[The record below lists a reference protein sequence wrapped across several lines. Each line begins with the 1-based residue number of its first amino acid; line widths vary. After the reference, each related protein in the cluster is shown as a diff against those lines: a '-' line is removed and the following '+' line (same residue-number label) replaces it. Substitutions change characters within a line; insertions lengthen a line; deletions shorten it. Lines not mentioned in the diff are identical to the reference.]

1 MSTRAS
7 KMQQAASSRQIGGD
21 SSVQVQYII
30 NKTSNSS
37 IGKGLIYWIIDTIDE
52 VIQIAKVKRSW
63 EEE

>member
-37 IGKGLIYWIIDTIDE
+37 IGKGLIYWINDTIDE